1 MSERYVIRKKI
12 ADGGMAEIFLASQ
25 LGAEGFER
33 PVVLKRILPEFSGHA
48 QFRNMLVDEAH
59 IAMSLNHTNIVPV
72 LDLGHSNGLYFLA
85 MELVDGWDLST
96 ILERARGAALAL
108 PPGLALYITAEVCRG
123 LAYAHGRKRSDGR
136 PMGIIHRDI
145 SPQNVL
151 VSEQGEVKVTD
162 FGIAQAFV
170 KRDRTQVGII
180 KGKLEFMSPE
190 QAGGAPLGAASDIF
204 SVGTM
209 LYMLTSG
216 QRPFYG
222 PTDHETFLKIRKA
235 TCQPLEEANPNLTP
249 EVVAIVKRA
258 MQPPPSQ
265 RYASADEMMA
275 DLEEVIRLDFG
286 SAGRSELK
294 RWLAELSKRDG
305 APPISGR
312 PGLPMKAGQGALEL
326 GDNSVITLKDAVPDP
341 TPERTEV
348 FDGPLEELDDPP
360 PLQLAPTPPPE
371 ADGTPPPVVPIPE
384 YPPPRRG
391 LGALRVSLALA
402 IVAAGG
408 AVASTHLLG
417 NRERIGPATDRHA
430 AVTSAETG
438 AVGSRQDAPPADELV
453 PKHPEPTRVA
463 RKTAGSHD
471 RVTLRLVTRPAGA
484 RVFDHRGE
492 RGHTPL
498 WYPAQIGNTASLVF
512 KKPGYA
518 PVRRRVV
525 VDPKHTTV
533 VVELVRRGTAS
544 PRQGLTVSPR
554 QRRTTS
560 AAAR

>member
-1 MSERYVIRKKI
+1 MSERYIIRKKI

-72 LDLGHSNGLYFLA
+72 LDLGHANGLYFLA
-85 MELVDGWDLST
+85 MELVDGWDLAT
-96 ILERARGAALAL
+96 ILQRASSAALAL

-190 QAGGAPLGAASDIF
+190 QAAGAPLGATSDIF

-216 QRPFYG
+216 QRPFNG
-222 PTDHETFLKIRKA
+222 PTDYETFLKIRKA
-235 TCQPLEEANPNLTP
+235 TCLPLEEANPNLTP

-275 DLEEVIRLDFG
+275 ELEEVIRMDFG

-312 PGLPMKAGQGALEL
+312 SGLPMKAGQGALEL
-326 GDNSVITLKDAVPDP
+326 GDNSVITLKDTVPDP
-341 TPERTEV
+341 PPERTEV
-348 FDGPLEELDDPP
+348 FDGPLEELADPP
-360 PLQLAPTPPPE
+360 PLPPTPPPPE

-391 LGALRVSLALA
+391 LGPLRAALALA

-408 AVASTHLLG
+408 AVASAHLLG
-417 NRERIGPATDRHA
+417 KRERTRPATDRHA
-430 AVTSAETG
+430 AAASTETG
-438 AVGSRQDAPPADELV
+438 AVGSRQTDRV
-453 PKHPEPTRVA
+453 TGPKNPEVSHVA

-544 PRQGLTVSPR
+544 RRQGLTVSPR

-560 AAAR
+560 ASR

>member
-25 LGAEGFER
+25 LGAEGFDR
-33 PVVLKRILPEFSGHA
+33 PVVLKRILPEFSAHA
-48 QFRNMLVDEAH
+48 QFRDMLVDEAH

-72 LDLGHSNGLYFLA
+72 LDLGQANGLYFLA

-96 ILERARGAALAL
+96 ILQRASSAALAL

-123 LAYAHGRKRSDGR
+123 LAYAHGRKQSDGR

-162 FGIAQAFV
+162 FGIAKAFV

-190 QAGGAPLGAASDIF
+190 QAAGAPLGAASDIF

-216 QRPFYG
+216 QRPFNG
-222 PTDHETFLKIRKA
+222 PTDYETFLKVRKA
-235 TCQPLEEANPNLTP
+235 TCLPLEEANPNLTP

-275 DLEEVIRLDFG
+275 ELEEVIRMDFG

-326 GDNSVITLKDAVPDP
+326 GDNSVITLKDTVP
-341 TPERTEV
+341 ESAAR
-348 FDGPLEELDDPP
+348 
-360 PLQLAPTPPPE
+360 
-371 ADGTPPPVVPIPE
+371 ADGGVRWT
-384 YPPPRRG
+384 
-391 LGALRVSLALA
+391 
-402 IVAAGG
+402 AGG
-408 AVASTHLLG
+408 AGRS
-417 NRERIGPATDRHA
+417 
-430 AVTSAETG
+430 
-438 AVGSRQDAPPADELV
+438 
-453 PKHPEPTRVA
+453 
-463 RKTAGSHD
+463 
-471 RVTLRLVTRPAGA
+471 
-484 RVFDHRGE
+484 
-492 RGHTPL
+492 
-498 WYPAQIGNTASLVF
+498 
-512 KKPGYA
+512 
-518 PVRRRVV
+518 
-525 VDPKHTTV
+525 
-533 VVELVRRGTAS
+533 
-544 PRQGLTVSPR
+544 
-554 QRRTTS
+554 S
-560 AAAR
+560 AAAAHVTAARSRRHAPAGGAHPGVSAAAPGSRSPARVPGAGHRGRGRGSCLGAPAGQARANHAGD